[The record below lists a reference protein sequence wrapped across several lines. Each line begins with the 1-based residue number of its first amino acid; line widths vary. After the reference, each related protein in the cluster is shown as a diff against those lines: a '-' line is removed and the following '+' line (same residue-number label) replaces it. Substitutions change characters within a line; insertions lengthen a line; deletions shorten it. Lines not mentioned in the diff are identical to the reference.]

1 MTRRGGG
8 ILAVRW
14 SSTNAVTNDGSN
26 LSPDSFLALTLYA
39 RRLSTK
45 TTDFL
50 DVNLVVTS
58 TFASARALSEARVTG
73 PVGDVTRADRSRR
86 RYRNARAPTMRR
98 VAMFV
103 VRSDG
108 AMDRCDPVRR
118 RKRIETQAACQ
129 GPEAVSEARRGRRRR
144 ARARAREEE

>member
-1 MTRRGGG
+1 MTRRGCG

-14 SSTNAVTNDGSN
+14 FTNAVTNDGSN
-26 LSPDSFLALTLYA
+26 LSPDSFRTLTFYT
-39 RRLSTK
+39 RRLRQRRL
-45 TTDFL
+45 TDFL

-108 AMDRCDPVRR
+108 AMDRGDPVRR
-118 RKRIETQAACQ
+118 RKRIETQAAGQ
-129 GPEAVSEARRGRRRR
+129 GPEAGS
-144 ARARAREEE
+144 